1 MINHLAILPILVP
14 VVFAALLLLPYFAS
28 RQQARL
34 LLSATGFFLTLLC
47 SVILAL
53 HVQSGAQLYLLGD
66 WPAPFGIVLVADRL
80 SAAFVVLSSVLML
93 GGWLYSCSRDDTQ
106 DQFFLALLLFLLMGV
121 NGAFLTGD
129 LFNLFVFFEIL
140 LISSY
145 GLVIHGGGKNRIRA
159 ALHYVLLNLVG
170 SALFLLALALLYSQL
185 GSLQIA
191 DMGMRIKQLSQSQLW
206 IVQSAAGLLLIVFG
220 LKAAMLP
227 FHFWLPAAYK
237 QASPVVACVF
247 AMMTKV
253 GIYSLFRVF
262 TTLFGDDAGQLA
274 GFGQDVLMVT
284 GLLTIAV
291 AGALLL
297 ASADLRSIVAA
308 LVLMSA
314 GTLLSL
320 LGVGSIAADNALLY
334 YAVHSTLATGAMFLL
349 VDIIATQRGNLGD
362 RIARGRRLPN
372 QLVTGW
378 AFALLAL
385 AVIGMPPLSGFI
397 GKIQLLQAVQGSP
410 WQFAFWGILLLGS
423 LLVLVV
429 LSRAGSTVFWRL
441 LPGQANGNPVSN
453 WQWAG
458 LIWLFANLLVLVFAA
473 DPLLQY
479 FAAATNEFSAPL
491 RQGGGH

>member
-1 MINHLAILPILVP
+1 MFNHLTILPILIPAVT
-14 VVFAALLLLPYFAS
+14 AALLLFPYFSA
-28 RQQARL
+28 RQQARRI
-34 LLSATGFFLTLLC
+34 LSASGFFFTMLCAILL
-47 SVILAL
+47 AMQ
-53 HVQSGAQLYLLGD
+53 VQAGAQLYLLGD
-66 WPAPFGIVLVADRL
+66 WPAPFGIVLLADRL
-80 SAAFVVLSSVLML
+80 SATFVVLSTVLMI
-93 GGWLYSCSRDDTQ
+93 GGGLYSCSRDDTQ
-106 DQFFLALLLFLLMGV
+106 EPFFLALLQFLLMGV

-145 GLVIHGGGKNRIRA
+145 GLLIHGGGKNRIRA

-185 GSLQIA
+185 GSLQIT
-191 DMGMRIKQLSQSQLW
+191 DMGVRIRQLSPSQLW

-227 FHFWLPAAYK
+227 FHFWLPSAYK
-237 QASPVVACVF
+237 HASPVVACVF
-247 AMMTKV
+247 AVMTKV
-253 GIYSLFRVF
+253 GIYSLLRVF
-262 TTLFGDDAGQLA
+262 SNLFGDDAGQLA
-274 GFGQDVLMVT
+274 GFGLTALMIT

-320 LGVGSIAADNALLY
+320 LGVGLVAADSALMY

-362 RIARGRRLPN
+362 RIARGRRLPY
-372 QLVTGW
+372 QLMTGW

-385 AVIGMPPLSGFI
+385 AIIGMPPLSGFI

-410 WQFAFWGILLLGS
+410 WQFAFWGMVLMGS
-423 LLVLVV
+423 LLVLIV

-441 LPGQANGNPVSN
+441 LPGQATTNAVSN

-458 LIWLFANLLVLVFAA
+458 LTWLLLSLLVLVLAA
-473 DPLLQY
+473 EPLMQY
-479 FAAATNEFSAPL
+479 FAAAASEFSAPL
-491 RQGGGH
+491 RQGGGS

>member
-28 RQQARL
+28 RQQSRCVLTA
-34 LLSATGFFLTLLC
+34 AGFTLTLLC
-47 SVILAL
+47 SILLAL
-53 HVQSGAQLYLLGD
+53 QVQTGPQLYLLGD
-66 WPAPFGIVLVADRL
+66 WPAPFGIVLVADRI
-80 SAAFVVLSSVLML
+80 SATFVLLSSVLMI

-106 DQFFLALLLFLLMGV
+106 EPFFLALLLFLLMGV

-145 GLVIHGGGKNRIRA
+145 GLLIHGGGKNRIKS

-185 GSLQIA
+185 GSLQIV
-191 DMGMRIKQLSQSQLW
+191 DMGLRIKQLPPSQLL
-206 IVQSAAGLLLIVFG
+206 IVQSAAGLLLVVFG

-227 FHFWLPAAYK
+227 FHFWLPSAYK
-237 QASPVVACVF
+237 QASPVASCVF
-247 AMMTKV
+247 AVMTKV
-253 GIYSLFRVF
+253 GIYSLLRVF
-262 TTLFGDDAGQLA
+262 TILFSDDAGQLA
-274 GFGQDVLMVT
+274 GFGQNILVVT
-284 GLLTIAV
+284 GLLTMA
-291 AGALLL
+291 AASALVL
-297 ASADLRSIVAA
+297 ASVDLRSIVAS

-320 LGVGSIAADNALLY
+320 LGMGLVTADTALLY

-385 AVIGMPPLSGFI
+385 AIIGMPPLSGFI

-410 WQFAFWGILLLGS
+410 WQFEFWGMLLGGS
-423 LLVLVV
+423 LLVLIV
-429 LSRAGSTVFWRL
+429 LSRAGSTMFWRL
-441 LPGQANGNPVSN
+441 LPGQASGNSVSI

-458 LIWLFANLLVLVFAA
+458 LTWLVASLCGLVFAA
-473 DPLLQY
+473 EPLLQY
-479 FAAATNEFSAPL
+479 FVAATSEFSVPL

>member
-14 VVFAALLLLPYFAS
+14 VVFAALLLLPYFAVS
-28 RQQARL
+28 LQARR
-34 LLSATGFFLTLLC
+34 LLSATGFVLTLFS
-47 SVILAL
+47 SVLLAL
-53 HVQSGAQLYLLGD
+53 HVQSGTQLYLLGD

-80 SAAFVVLSSVLML
+80 SAAFVVLSSVLMI

-106 DQFFLALLLFLLMGV
+106 EPFFLALLLFLLMGV

-145 GLVIHGGGKNRIRA
+145 GLLIHGGGKNRIRA

-262 TTLFGDDAGQLA
+262 TTLFSDDAGQLA
-274 GFGQDVLMVT
+274 GFGQNVLMVT

-334 YAVHSTLATGAMFLL
+334 YTVHSTIATGAMFLL
-349 VDIIATQRGNLGD
+349 VDIISTQRGNLAD
-362 RIARGRRLPN
+362 RIARGRRLPY

-385 AVIGMPPLSGFI
+385 AIIGMPPLSGFI
-397 GKIQLLQAVQGSP
+397 GKIQLLQAVQGNP
-410 WQFAFWGILLLGS
+410 WQFVFWGMLLLGS
-423 LLVLVV
+423 LLVLIV

-441 LPGQANGNPVSN
+441 LPGQSNVNAVSN

-458 LIWLFANLLVLVFAA
+458 LAWLLACLFGLVFAA
-473 DPLLQY
+473 EPLLQY
-479 FAAATNEFSAPL
+479 FAAATSEFSAPL
-491 RQGGGH
+491 RQGGGD

>member
-14 VVFAALLLLPYFAS
+14 VVFAALLLLPYFAV
-28 RQQARL
+28 RLQARR
-34 LLSATGFFLTLLC
+34 LLSATGFVLTLLC
-47 SVILAL
+47 SVLLAL
-53 HVQSGAQLYLLGD
+53 HVQSGTQLYLLGD
-66 WPAPFGIVLVADRL
+66 WQAPFGIVLVADRL
-80 SAAFVVLSSVLML
+80 SAAFVVLSSVLMI

-106 DQFFLALLLFLLMGV
+106 EPFFLALLLFLLMGV

-145 GLVIHGGGKNRIRA
+145 GLLIHGGGKNRIRA

-274 GFGQDVLMVT
+274 GFGQNVLMVT

-320 LGVGSIAADNALLY
+320 LGVGSIAADKALLY
-334 YAVHSTLATGAMFLL
+334 YTVHSTIATGATCSISRHYF
-349 VDIIATQRGNLGD
+349 DPT
-362 RIARGRRLPN
+362 
-372 QLVTGW
+372 
-378 AFALLAL
+378 
-385 AVIGMPPLSGFI
+385 
-397 GKIQLLQAVQGSP
+397 
-410 WQFAFWGILLLGS
+410 WQS
-423 LLVLVV
+423 C
-429 LSRAGSTVFWRL
+429 
-441 LPGQANGNPVSN
+441 
-453 WQWAG
+453 
-458 LIWLFANLLVLVFAA
+458 
-473 DPLLQY
+473 
-479 FAAATNEFSAPL
+479 
-491 RQGGGH
+491 